1 MITYLY
7 CRYLIDNCLQK
18 GQKILIIINRKDL
31 VKQTANSFTEFDSL
45 NDVPMIV
52 ETIFSGSKRLLDAN
66 VVIGTYQ
73 TLSSYEKE
81 YFDDFSVLI
90 CDEAHSAKAYSIRN
104 EIYSKCFNCEYL
116 FGMTATWPD
125 YKTLDYLNTT
135 SMFGPLVFVKETH
148 ELIEDGNI
156 CPVLINK
163 IKINYSEEYKHFSEN
178 LIESGI
184 VGADKYRVEKV
195 FFQTYEPRTELITK

>member
-66 VVIGTYQ
+66 VVIG
-73 TLSSYEKE
+73 
-81 YFDDFSVLI
+81 
-90 CDEAHSAKAYSIRN
+90 A
-104 EIYSKCFNCEYL
+104 
-116 FGMTATWPD
+116 
-125 YKTLDYLNTT
+125 
-135 SMFGPLVFVKETH
+135 
-148 ELIEDGNI
+148 
-156 CPVLINK
+156 
-163 IKINYSEEYKHFSEN
+163 
-178 LIESGI
+178 
-184 VGADKYRVEKV
+184 
-195 FFQTYEPRTELITK
+195 